1 MPVILTLINLTI
13 LPSFEFV
20 YFFHKYF
27 FATFILYKRSLS
39 VSIMKSVSEIH
50 DLVVIIFSYGS
61 RIMYDKRSNLWF
73 VGNTPCLLRAWIL
86 ELSALV
92 YVCHG
97 HCNMP
102 DSTHSLHVLS
112 RLINPTRRC
121 IDSLIHQHYKK
132 FASFFPNK
140 IRSHQAR
147 VTLFFQTEEASVNW
161 HIRVHFSTY

>member
-20 YFFHKYF
+20 YFFHIYF

-50 DLVVIIFSYGS
+50 DLVAITFSYGS
-61 RIMYDKRSNLWF
+61 RIMYLTSS
-73 VGNTPCLLRAWIL
+73 PPERAWIL

-102 DSTHSLHVLS
+102 DCSHSLHVLS

-121 IDSLIHQHYKK
+121 IDSLIHQHYKN

-147 VTLFFQTEEASVNW
+147 VTLFFQTEETSVN
-161 HIRVHFSTY
+161 